1 MTDAAVSAWLT
12 DWLPAQRWFPG
23 RGRRPARVDVLDAVT
38 LDTSVTWWLL
48 EVTGIAGVNGVTD
61 GTGGTGGSDRTAPA
75 RFSVPLRHRDGAA
88 TAAWD
93 CALTDD
99 DTVRR
104 LIALSTH
111 GGSWQG
117 RHGHILGVPVADA
130 RPAVDGA
137 VAAVTGEQSNS
148 TVVLAQRSGLKVL
161 RRVQA
166 GPHPDLELPRALAGQ
181 RPACTPAV
189 QGALSYIDANGA
201 DTTLGVLTD
210 WHPHA
215 QSGWD
220 LVTAAW
226 AAGDRTRLEWA
237 AAGIG
242 AALARLHRA
251 LAETFDPQPWT
262 AAQLAAW
269 AADLRREVTATLRLG
284 ADAGA
289 DIGAVLR
296 AAEAGAFAL
305 VDDLQD
311 RSRSGRLDTLGVRQR
326 IHGDCHLGQ
335 TLADAAPSVDDARE
349 PTGTGWLFIDFEGE
363 PDRPLACR
371 REAAAP
377 ARDVAGLLRSFD
389 YAAAVAAG
397 GDHAAAVA
405 AGGRDAHGTQTRERL
420 RRRLVGA
427 YRTEAGQH
435 LGPPS
440 TPAGDAD
447 WARLL
452 AASELEKACYELRY
466 ELAHRPDWA
475 AIPAQGILRVSRTR
489 GTQR

>member
-23 RGRRPARVDVLDAVT
+23 RGQRPARVEVLDAVT

-48 EVTGIAGVNGVTD
+48 KV
-61 GTGGTGGSDRTAPA
+61 TGGTGGTDGTDRAAPA
-75 RFSVPLRHRDGAA
+75 LFSVPLRHRDEPAG
-88 TAAWD
+88 AAWD
-93 CALTDD
+93 CALADD

-104 LIALSTH
+104 LIALSAH

-117 RHGHILGVPVADA
+117 RHGQILGVPVTGA

-161 RRVQA
+161 RRVQS
-166 GPHPDLELPRALAGQ
+166 GPHPDLELPWALAGH
-181 RPACTPAV
+181 RPACTPAL
-189 QGALSYIDANGA
+189 QGALSYIDGHGA

-215 QSGWD
+215 RSGWD

-226 AAGDRTRLEWA
+226 AAGDLTRLEWA
-237 AAGIG
+237 AAGVG

-251 LAETFDPQPWT
+251 LAEAFDPLPWT

-289 DIGAVLR
+289 DIAAALR

-311 RSRSGRLDTLGVRQR
+311 RCRSGGLDTLGVRQR

-335 TLADAAPSVDDARE
+335 TLADPALGADDTRE
-349 PTGTGWLFIDFEGE
+349 PPGTGWLFIDFEGE
-363 PDRPLACR
+363 PDRPLARR

-389 YAAAVAAG
+389 YAAAVAASG
-397 GDHAAAVA
+397 VHAAAVTA
-405 AGGRDAHGTQTRERL
+405 AGWGGHGAQMRERL

-427 YRTEAGQH
+427 YRTAGGPH